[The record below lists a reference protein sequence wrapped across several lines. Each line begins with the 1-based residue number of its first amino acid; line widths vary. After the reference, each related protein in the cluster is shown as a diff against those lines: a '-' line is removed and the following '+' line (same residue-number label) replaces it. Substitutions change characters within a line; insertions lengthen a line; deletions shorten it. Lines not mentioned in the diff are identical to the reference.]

1 MATVSVIN
9 MEGTKVGE
17 LELADAVFAAPV
29 KEHLLWEVVVSQRAG
44 WRSGTACTK
53 TRAEVW
59 RTGAKL
65 YKQKGTG
72 RARHGSRRAPIFVGG
87 GQVHA
92 PKPRDYAQRTPK
104 KVRRGAL
111 ISALSLRQQ
120 ESKLLVIDNFKL
132 GEIKTKRMVEVLNR
146 LGAVNGLIVDRA
158 DNLELIK
165 SVRNLPRSKYLAPEG
180 LNVYDVLNHDV
191 LLLTADVAQQLG
203 ERLAP

>member
-9 MEGTKVGE
+9 MEGATVGE
-17 LELADAVFAAPV
+17 LELADAVFGAPI

-44 WRSGTACTK
+44 WRRGTACTK

-92 PKPRDYAQRTPK
+92 PRPRDYTQRTPK

-111 ISALSLRQQ
+111 ISALSLRQK
-120 ESKLLVIDNFKL
+120 EAKLLVLDNFKL
-132 GEIKTKRMVEVLNR
+132 NEIKTKQMVAVLAR
-146 LGAVNGLIVDRA
+146 LGAVNGLVVDRA
-158 DNLELIK
+158 ENIELIK
-165 SVRNLPRSKYLAPEG
+165 SMRNLPRSKYLAPEG

-191 LLLTADVAQQLG
+191 LLLTAEVAQQLG
-203 ERLAP
+203 ERLAR